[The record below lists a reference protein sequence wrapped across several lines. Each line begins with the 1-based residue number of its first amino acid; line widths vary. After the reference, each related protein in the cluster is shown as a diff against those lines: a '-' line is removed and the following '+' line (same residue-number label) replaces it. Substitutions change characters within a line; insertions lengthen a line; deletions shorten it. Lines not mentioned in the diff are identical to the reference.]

1 MIEKRFFRSV
11 FLSLTAIMLC
21 FLLSGC
27 GFYELLGIDMHDY
40 DTEESLNTLALDGS
54 VANGILN
61 LLPMLF
67 QNTPYL
73 GEFDSPA
80 EAAKLYRDGILCS
93 ILASNYAKY
102 NANNDLIDKTRAL
115 YPTLE
120 ITTVIPA
127 VDFES
132 TAYRCFGGA
141 ASVSNASTPLF
152 IYLERVDAYI
162 SVGIGVDN
170 SAEVTLTE
178 LYETENT
185 YVCRF
190 FAEMNGERSDSYRLL
205 LMKRDDGTFY
215 MRKLTAVYRQNSR
228 NAL

>member
-1 MIEKRFFRSV
+1 MNRRAASAAA
-11 FLSLTAIMLC
+11 LLTLLLFVCAA
-21 FLLSGC
+21 LSGC
-27 GFYELLGIDMHDY
+27 GLYELLGIDTHDY
-40 DTEESLNTLALDGS
+40 ESEARIGTLPDDS
-54 VANGILN
+54 EVADEICGMLS
-61 LLPMLF
+61 MLF

-73 GEFDSPA
+73 TPFDSPA
-80 EAAKLYRDGILCS
+80 TAAKLYRDGILCAV
-93 ILASNYAKY
+93 LGSNYAKY
-102 NANNDLIDKTRAL
+102 NANNDLIGETRRL

-132 TAYRCFGGA
+132 TVYRCFGGT

-152 IYLERVDAYI
+152 TYLDRVDAYV
-162 SVGIGVDN
+162 SAGIGVDN
-170 SAEVTLTE
+170 TAAVTITE

-190 FAEMNGERSDSYRLL
+190 FAVMNGEISDTYRLL

-215 MRKLTAVYRQNSR
+215 MRKLTTE
-228 NAL
+228 

>member
-1 MIEKRFFRSV
+1 MSARRFLRAV
-11 FLSLTAIMLC
+11 ALPLLALLLCLS
-21 FLLSGC
+21 LSGC
-27 GFYELLGIDMHDY
+27 GLYELLGIDTHDY
-40 DTEESLNTLALDGS
+40 ETEDSLNTLALDGE
-54 VANGILN
+54 VAQGILD

-73 GEFDSPA
+73 SEFDSPA
-80 EAAKLYRDGILCS
+80 VAAKLYRDGILCS
-93 ILASNYAKY
+93 ILAGNYAKY
-102 NANNDLIDKTRAL
+102 NANNDLIEKTRSL

-132 TAYRCFGGA
+132 TVYRCFGGT

-152 IYLERVDAYI
+152 TYLDRVDAYI

-190 FAEMNGERSDSYRLL
+190 FAEMNGVRSDTYRLL
-205 LMKRDDGTFY
+205 LMKREDGTFY
-215 MRKLTAVYRQNSR
+215 MRKLTVA
-228 NAL
+228 